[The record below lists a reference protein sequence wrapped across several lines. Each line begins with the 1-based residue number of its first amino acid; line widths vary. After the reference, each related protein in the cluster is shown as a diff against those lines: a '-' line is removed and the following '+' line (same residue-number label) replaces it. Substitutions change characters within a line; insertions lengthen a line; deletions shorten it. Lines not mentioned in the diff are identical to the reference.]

1 VVSRIEAHENESI
14 LQNTVEMLIFFA
26 IRHCELGLFRTLQDH
41 SNELEDDDTENK
53 HAYIRCILKTL
64 LCQGSLTESMA
75 EHLKI
80 VSALIS
86 LVRSTQLMWN

>member
-1 VVSRIEAHENESI
+1 VISRIEASESESI

-26 IRHCELGLFRTLQDH
+26 IRHCELSLFRTLQNH
-41 SNELEDDDTENK
+41 SNGLKHDDTENK

-64 LCQGSLTESMA
+64 LCPVSLTKSMT

-86 LVRSTQLMWN
+86 LFRSIQLMWN